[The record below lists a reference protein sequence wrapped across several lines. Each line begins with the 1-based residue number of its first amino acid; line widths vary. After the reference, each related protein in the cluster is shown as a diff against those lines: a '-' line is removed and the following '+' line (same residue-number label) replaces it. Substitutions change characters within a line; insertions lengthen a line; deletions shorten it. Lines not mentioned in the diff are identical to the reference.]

1 MGFIYR
7 LSLYRR
13 SFFCLP
19 YSLGEIEEYKTPKWA
34 KGALMVSV
42 FFIIIVLTNDIHG
55 WVFVLNSEYSQGS
68 DDFLY
73 NWIYYIIYG
82 WIIFITIGGLR
93 NLFRKQKRKSII
105 KLRMLPFIPI
115 ILMILYSVFY
125 ARKSFLIKYFLGDMT
140 TFYCV
145 MFMVLVES
153 CIFIKLI
160 PTNTNYKDLFMMSA
174 VPLLI
179 TDKSIEKYV
188 SSDLFPDFREIDLE
202 RIAQESVIINDFRVS
217 CLPLKGGYVYWKENL
232 TDLFNI
238 FNELEELKE
247 ELEDTNEMLRTEYLI
262 ELRKKQVETLNSLY
276 DQMREETKDQISL
289 LSKKIEEM
297 ERVTD
302 RRERKYLVEEILLLG
317 AYLKRRNSLILIS
330 QGNDWISSRELFLSI
345 NEITECLEIVGVEC
359 SVKVEIEEV
368 IQKDHFILFYDFIEK
383 IIEDSIR
390 SLDVFMIRIFIKENL
405 LSLMV
410 CIECEEI
417 FPEGES
423 ILLNNRGSI
432 KVTKDE
438 DDTWKFEITID
449 IEGGK

>member
-1 MGFIYR
+1 
-7 LSLYRR
+7 
-13 SFFCLP
+13 
-19 YSLGEIEEYKTPKWA
+19 
-34 KGALMVSV
+34 MVSV